1 MSWLPGP
8 VVAASRLQERI
19 AAGDPDL
26 LVVDTRCNLED
37 PAWGRARYLEG
48 HLPGAVFADLDTEL
62 SGPRTGRNGRHPL
75 PSRGR
80 MTAVFGALGIGPRT
94 TVVAYDD
101 LSGMFAARLWWM
113 LRYLGHRDAALLD
126 GGLQSW
132 RRAGGAL
139 ESGEAPRTPATFAA
153 RPQERMR
160 VDLEAVETS
169 LEKGELLLLDA
180 REAFRWRGEREPID
194 PVAGRIPG
202 ARNHPW
208 QRNLAEDGRF
218 LDPGRLRERFAP
230 AAAASRGRR
239 IACYCGS
246 GVTAAHNALALNLAG
261 IGPAAVY
268 VGSWSEWSAD
278 PARPIER
285 G

>member
-1 MSWLPGP
+1 
-8 VVAASRLQERI
+8 
-19 AAGDPDL
+19 
-26 LVVDTRCNLED
+26 
-37 PAWGRARYLEG
+37 
-48 HLPGAVFADLDTEL
+48 
-62 SGPRTGRNGRHPL
+62 
-75 PSRGR
+75 

-139 ESGEAPRTPATFAA
+139 ESGEAPRTPAAFAA

-218 LDPGRLRERFAP
+218 LDPRAAPGAVRPGRGGEPGPPDRLLP
-230 AAAASRGRR
+230 AVPASPRAHKRARAEPGGDRTPPRSMSDPGRNGPPIRRGR
-239 IACYCGS
+239 S
-246 GVTAAHNALALNLAG
+246 
-261 IGPAAVY
+261 
-268 VGSWSEWSAD
+268 SAD
-278 PARPIER
+278 EAGSSGRGRGGASPTASCRKPACLSPAP
-285 G
+285 